1 MIRYLIWL
9 QQALGA
15 GSCKAIKALEHF
27 GSAEALFKSGNE
39 KRAKSKIFTKR
50 ELERLE
56 AVTLANSLSIMAEC
70 KKDGIEIIPYG
81 SEKYPFCLSVIPDAP
96 LVLYVKGNIPRFD
109 DIPTICIVGP
119 RKVSEFGKKA
129 AFSLGYRLAASGII
143 VVSGGAL
150 GTDTYAHAGAL
161 KAGGTTVLCLGC
173 GINSS
178 YLPENKNLR
187 KAVFES
193 GCLISEYPPSEDP
206 NRYTFPVRNRIMA
219 ALSLGTVVVEAGKK
233 SGALITAR
241 HANEQG
247 RDVFVIPGS
256 PEDSKYAGSN
266 LLLRD
271 GARPLLDVSDIF
283 NEYILR
289 FPDKINI
296 EKALNSDIIGKNKQN
311 VTPKK
316 PVTEKKTENS
326 QKILPETLSKE
337 AKIVY
342 NYLNKQI
349 FLPEEI
355 GISNM
360 DNQQL
365 LSALT
370 ELEME
375 FLIKALPGG
384 RYEKL

>member
-15 GSCKAIKALEHF
+15 GSCKAVKALEHF
-27 GSAEALFKSGNE
+27 GSAEALFKSDNE
-39 KRAKSKIFTKR
+39 KRTKSNIFTKR
-50 ELERLE
+50 ELERLN
-56 AVTLANSLSIMAEC
+56 AVTLTNSLSIMAEC
-70 KKDGIEIIPYG
+70 KKEGIETIPYG

-96 LVLYVKGNIPRFD
+96 LVLYVKGNMPRFD
-109 DIPTICIVGP
+109 EIPTICIVGP

-129 AFSLGYRLAASGII
+129 AFSLGYRLAASGMI

-173 GINSS
+173 GILSS
-178 YLPENKNLR
+178 YLPENKKLR
-187 KAVFES
+187 KAISKS
-193 GCLISEYPPSEDP
+193 GCLISEYPPHEEP
-206 NRYTFPVRNRIMA
+206 NRYTFPIRNRIMS

-271 GARPLLDVSDIF
+271 GVRPLLDVSDIF

-296 EKALNSDIIGKNKQN
+296 ERALSGAIIGTSKNN
-311 VTPKK
+311 
-316 PVTEKKTENS
+316 TES
-326 QKILPETLSKE
+326 QKPDLEQKSKKLQKKLPETLSKE

-355 GISNM
+355 DMPEIDG
-360 DNQQL
+360 QQL

-370 ELEME
+370 ELEIE